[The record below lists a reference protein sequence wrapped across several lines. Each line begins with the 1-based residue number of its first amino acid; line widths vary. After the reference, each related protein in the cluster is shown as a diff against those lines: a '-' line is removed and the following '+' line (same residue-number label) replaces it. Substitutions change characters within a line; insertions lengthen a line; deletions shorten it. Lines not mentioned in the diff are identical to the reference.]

1 MLLLFID
8 NFSNFVFFFQPLAE
22 TRLRVSISGVVFC
35 FVHRVFHRGSAPT
48 SKTCVINV

>member
-8 NFSNFVFFFQPLAE
+8 NFSNFVFFFFQPLAE

-35 FVHRVFHRGSAPT
+35 FVHHVFH
-48 SKTCVINV
+48 